1 MIVIPI
7 YNTIIAPNATL
18 FFPTEDLKQSAG
30 GKGLSLNE
38 KLVLIVGK
46 EKKALTNPSE
56 DSFYPVGVSGSIT
69 ELNPQGYT
77 VIRTQYRVNLEDVHI
92 NPDGTVQLNIQK
104 RIRKTAGTEAG
115 DAPVLFRFQMGG
127 NRRVFHRTD
136 SLCRNGRLCDVS
148 PA

>member
-92 NPDGTVQLNIQK
+92 NPEN
-104 RIRKTAGTEAG
+104 RFRKTAGTEAG